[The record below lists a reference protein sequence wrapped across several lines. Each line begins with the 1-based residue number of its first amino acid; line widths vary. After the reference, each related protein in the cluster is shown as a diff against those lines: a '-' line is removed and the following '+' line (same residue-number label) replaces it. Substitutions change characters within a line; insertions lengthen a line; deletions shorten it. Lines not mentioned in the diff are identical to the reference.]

1 MKIVP
6 LVDVKA
12 RLSSY
17 VDAIQSDREP
27 VIITRHGKPAAMLV
41 PIDEEAIER
50 KMLANSPRFREM
62 VAEALEAYR
71 AGNAISEDEFWAEVL
86 GDTLEEPPQPVE
98 PDAS

>member
-17 VDAIQSDREP
+17 VDAIQSDGEP

-50 KMLANSPRFREM
+50 KMLANSPRFRKM
-62 VAEALEAYR
+62 VAEAVEAYR
-71 AGNAISEDEFWAEVL
+71 AGNAIPEDEFWAEVL
-86 GDTLEEPPQPVE
+86 GD
-98 PDAS
+98 A